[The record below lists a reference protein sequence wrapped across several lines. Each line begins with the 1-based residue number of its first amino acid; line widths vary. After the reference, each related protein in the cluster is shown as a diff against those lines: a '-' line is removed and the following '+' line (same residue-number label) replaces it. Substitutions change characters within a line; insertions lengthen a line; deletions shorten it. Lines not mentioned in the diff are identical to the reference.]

1 MNGEV
6 LKSYRKAKGITQEE
20 IAKICGVKR
29 ENVSL
34 WENKDR
40 TIPAKHIVRIAEY
53 FDVSVDELIGLNFPK
68 VNKKIELLAKE
79 NDREAIFRKTKEE
92 RAELI
97 TAISHFEEYGV
108 SERYATSEDIFKEI
122 ADVEI
127 MCEQLKIEL
136 NGFEAVKKYKAEKI
150 ERQLERFGLTG
161 KAK

>member
-1 MNGEV
+1 MN
-6 LKSYRKAKGITQEE
+6 
-20 IAKICGVKR
+20 
-29 ENVSL
+29 N
-34 WENKDR
+34 
-40 TIPAKHIVRIAEY
+40 
-53 FDVSVDELIGLNFPK
+53 
-68 VNKKIELLAKE
+68 KIELLAIK
-79 NDREAIFRKTKEE
+79 NSRETIFRKAKEE

-150 ERQLERFGLTG
+150 ERQLERFGLTERQKDNG
-161 KAK
+161 LL